1 MEKSKSKKKLKCEN
15 EIENEWD
22 AKVSSSEGGSASQRE
37 EYSNFL
43 CSILSSVFGKYIWL
57 LRVHSLILEA
67 AINLVYIKSLK
78 SEKAKFRGS

>member
-43 CSILSSVFGKYIWL
+43 CSILSSVFGKYI
-57 LRVHSLILEA
+57 
-67 AINLVYIKSLK
+67 
-78 SEKAKFRGS
+78 